1 MTTIEGSIDNAWKRS
16 KITNIHH
23 LIFLPD
29 SLLIFDVLNKR
40 EIRKEVFQYLRSDPL
55 TLAPISAVQDA
66 AFYRD
71 NKQIHEQIINMAIDA
86 GNQIEKNID
95 AEIAKIP
102 PEYQRIDYAEIKY
115 ISLKQGKLLGLPLLE
130 VSSSQGNLEYKL
142 MHNNYEKLAHLDEET
157 FRKYSDLLTKVL
169 GERAKVK
176 VVGL

>member
-1 MTTIEGSIDNAWKRS
+1 MKYLLSDLPLVK
-16 KITNIHH
+16 NI
-23 LIFLPD
+23 
-29 SLLIFDVLNKR
+29 K
-40 EIRKEVFQYLRSDPL
+40 
-55 TLAPISAVQDA
+55 
-66 AFYRD
+66 
-71 NKQIHEQIINMAIDA
+71 
-86 GNQIEKNID
+86 NQKGIWQEDQVMNID

>member
-1 MTTIEGSIDNAWKRS
+1 MTTIEGSIDNAWKRG
-16 KITNIHH
+16 KTTNIHH

-55 TLAPISAVQDA
+55 TFAPVSAVQDV

-71 NKQIHEQIINMAIDA
+71 NKQIHEQIINMAIEA

-95 AEIAKIP
+95 EEIAKIP

-115 ISLKQGKLLGLPLLE
+115 ISLKQGKLLGLPMLE
-130 VSSSQGNLEYKL
+130 ISASNGDTEYKL
-142 MHNNYEKLAHLDEET
+142 MHNNYEKLARLDDET
-157 FRKYSDLLTKVL
+157 FQRYSDLLTKTL
-169 GERAKVK
+169 GARAKIEE
-176 VVGL
+176 

>member
-1 MTTIEGSIDNAWKRS
+1 MITIEGSIDNAWKRG

-55 TLAPISAVQDA
+55 TFAPVSAVQDV

-71 NKQIHEQIINMAIDA
+71 NKQIHEQIINMAIEA
-86 GNQIEKNID
+86 GIQIEKNID
-95 AEIAKIP
+95 EEIAKIP

-115 ISLKQGKLLGLPLLE
+115 ISLKQGKLLGLPMLQI
-130 VSSSQGNLEYKL
+130 SASHGDTEYKL
-142 MHNNYEKLAHLDEET
+142 MHNNYEKLARLDDET
-157 FRKYSDLLTKVL
+157 FQRYSDLLTKTL
-169 GERAKVK
+169 GARAKIEE
-176 VVGL
+176 

>member
-1 MTTIEGSIDNAWKRS
+1 MTTIEGSIDNAWKRG
-16 KITNIHH
+16 KTTNIHH

-55 TLAPISAVQDA
+55 TFAPVSAVQDV

-71 NKQIHEQIINMAIDA
+71 NKQIHEQIINMAIEA

-95 AEIAKIP
+95 EEIAKIP

-115 ISLKQGKLLGLPLLE
+115 ISLKQGKLLGLPMLE
-130 VSSSQGNLEYKL
+130 ISASQGDTEYKL
-142 MHNNYEKLAHLDEET
+142 MHNNYEKMARLDDET
-157 FRKYSDLLTKVL
+157 FRRYSDLLTKVL
-169 GERAKVK
+169 GSRAKIEE
-176 VVGL
+176 

>member
-1 MTTIEGSIDNAWKRS
+1 MITIEGSIDNAWKRG

-55 TLAPISAVQDA
+55 TFAPVSAVQDV

-71 NKQIHEQIINMAIDA
+71 NKQIHEQIINMAIEA

-95 AEIAKIP
+95 EEIAKIP

-115 ISLKQGKLLGLPLLE
+115 ISLKQGKLLGLPMLE
-130 VSSSQGNLEYKL
+130 ISASNGDTEYKL
-142 MHNNYEKLAHLDEET
+142 MHNNYEKLARLDDET
-157 FRKYSDLLTKVL
+157 FQRYSDLLTKTL
-169 GERAKVK
+169 GARAKIEE
-176 VVGL
+176 

>member
-1 MTTIEGSIDNAWKRS
+1 MTTIEGSIDNAWKRG
-16 KITNIHH
+16 KTTNIHH

-55 TLAPISAVQDA
+55 TFAPVSAVQDV

-71 NKQIHEQIINMAIDA
+71 NKQIHEQIINMAIEA

-95 AEIAKIP
+95 EEIAKIP

-115 ISLKQGKLLGLPLLE
+115 ISLKQGKLLGLPMLE
-130 VSSSQGNLEYKL
+130 ISASQGDTEYKL
-142 MHNNYEKLAHLDEET
+142 MHNNYEKMARLDDET
-157 FRKYSDLLTKVL
+157 FRRYSDLLTKVL
-169 GERAKVK
+169 GSRAKVEE
-176 VVGL
+176 